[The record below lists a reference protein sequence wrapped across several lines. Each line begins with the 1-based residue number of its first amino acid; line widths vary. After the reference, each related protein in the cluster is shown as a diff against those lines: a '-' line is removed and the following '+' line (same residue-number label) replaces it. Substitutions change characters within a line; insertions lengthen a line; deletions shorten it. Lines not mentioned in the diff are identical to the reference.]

1 MANRRIEVG
10 LLGATGLVGQQFV
23 SRLASHPWFDLTWL
37 AASSRSE
44 GRRYGDIGWR
54 LSDPFPEAFRDRLVQ
69 SPEPGRGPRL
79 VFSALDSSV
88 AGELEG
94 AFARAGHVIVSNAPN
109 YRMEPDVPLVI
120 PEVNASHLDL
130 LPAHREQ
137 RGWPGA
143 IVTNPNC
150 STVFLAMVMGALR
163 PFDPETVIVSTLQAA
178 SGAGY
183 PGESSVDLLGNVI
196 PFIAGEEEKLE
207 TETRKILG
215 CCRGD
220 RIEPASFSV
229 SATTTRVPVLNG
241 HTELVSVRLKAEP
254 PLADVEQ
261 ALGTFSGPPQ
271 DAGLPSAPRHPIVCM
286 KESNRPQPRL
296 DVEHESGMT
305 VFVGRVRSCPVLGYK
320 LVALGHN
327 TVRGAAGAAVLNA
340 ELMMERGDIEKT

>member
-1 MANRRIEVG
+1 MVNRRIEVG
-10 LLGATGLVGQQFV
+10 VLGATGLVGQQLV
-23 SRLASHPWFDLTWL
+23 SRLARHPWFELTWL

-54 LSDPFPEAFRDRLVQ
+54 LSELFPEAFDTRVVQ
-69 SPEPGRGPRL
+69 APEPGRGPRL
-79 VFSALDSSV
+79 VLSALDSSV

-94 AFARAGHVIVSNAPN
+94 AFARAGHVVVSNARN
-109 YRMEPDVPLVI
+109 YRMELDVPLVI

-130 LPAHREQ
+130 LPEQRQQ

-150 STVFLAMVMGALR
+150 STVVLAIVLGALR
-163 PFDPETVIVSTLQAA
+163 PFEPETVMVSTLQAA

-183 PGESSVDLLGNVI
+183 PGESAIDLLGNVI

-220 RIEPASFSV
+220 RIESAGFSV
-229 SATTTRVPVLNG
+229 SAQTTRVPVLNG
-241 HTELVSVRLKAEP
+241 HTELVSVQLKTQPSLQDVQRA
-254 PLADVEQ
+254 LA
-261 ALGTFSGPPQ
+261 TFSGPPQ
-271 DAGLPSAPRHPIVCM
+271 EADLPSAPRHPIVCM
-286 KESNRPQPRL
+286 RESNRPQPRL
-296 DVEHESGMT
+296 DVEHESGMS
-305 VFVGRVRSCPVLGYK
+305 VFVGRIRPCPVLGYK

-327 TVRGAAGAAVLNA
+327 TIRGAAGAAVLNA
-340 ELMMERGDIEKT
+340 ELMVARGMLD

>member
-1 MANRRIEVG
+1 MVNRRIEVG
-10 LLGATGLVGQQFV
+10 VLGATGLVGQQLV
-23 SRLASHPWFDLTWL
+23 SRLARHPWFELTWL

-54 LSDPFPEAFRDRLVQ
+54 LSELFPEAFDTRVVQ
-69 SPEPGRGPRL
+69 APEPGRGPRL
-79 VFSALDSSV
+79 VLSALDSSV

-94 AFARAGHVIVSNAPN
+94 AFARAGHVVVSNARN
-109 YRMEPDVPLVI
+109 YRMELDVPLVI

-130 LPAHREQ
+130 LPEQRQQ

-150 STVFLAMVMGALR
+150 STVVLAIVLGALR
-163 PFDPETVIVSTLQAA
+163 PFEPETVMVSTLQAA

-183 PGESSVDLLGNVI
+183 PGESAIDLLGNVI

-220 RIEPASFSV
+220 RIEPAGFSV
-229 SATTTRVPVLNG
+229 SAQTTRVPVLNG
-241 HTELVSVRLKAEP
+241 HTELVSVQLKTQPSLQDVQRA
-254 PLADVEQ
+254 LA
-261 ALGTFSGPPQ
+261 TFSGPPQ
-271 DAGLPSAPRHPIVCM
+271 EADLPSAPRHPIVCM
-286 KESNRPQPRL
+286 RESNRPQPRL
-296 DVEHESGMT
+296 DVEHESGMS
-305 VFVGRVRSCPVLGYK
+305 VFVGRIRPCPVLGYK

-327 TVRGAAGAAVLNA
+327 TIRGAAGAAVLNA
-340 ELMMERGDIEKT
+340 ELMVARGMLD